1 MRLAGLAAAALATGA
16 TGAAAQD
23 PSLAPGLVLDEI
35 TIVSAARDVRP
46 LLETPVAAT
55 VLEGEAL
62 EVKQATNFQELIGDA
77 PGVSILGGPR
87 SIAQE
92 PNIRGFSDDQ
102 IVLRFDG
109 GRANFNDAHR
119 GRFFIDPDI
128 IQRVEIIRGGGSTL
142 YGSGALGGV
151 IALDTKDV
159 DDLLAPG
166 DPWAGRLASGWSTN
180 GDIGQASA
188 TLVGRHGRFDAL
200 GFLGWQPMGKSLED
214 GDGDDIR
221 SSAIDIVNGLVK
233 LGFEPNE
240 ANRFELSGSVY
251 HDDGTTPPNANAVAT
266 ADTDVDRKAESSM
279 ARLSWEYAPPGNDLV
294 DLTALVYWN
303 DLKIEE
309 DRFADGRYDVTR
321 YETLGIDITNRS
333 RFELGRPVTLVYG
346 IEAFRDKQRGTRDGE
361 TRDQFP
367 RAEATTVAAYA
378 EATVAV
384 TEKLEVV
391 PGIRVDNYQRD
402 PNDASLD
409 SVDETFVSPRLG
421 ISYRPTEN
429 WQLYG
434 NVARAFR
441 APSMI
446 ELYNDGVHFAT
457 PGFPMGPGM
466 SFSGVNY
473 FIPNPDLEPEKST
486 QFELGTRYARRD
498 VLRPGDRLDLTATA
512 YYADVENYINQVVE
526 FMDFTRPSF
535 GPDGSM
541 VISGSTAT
549 DNIDAR
555 LWGFEATADYDAGP
569 WFAGLILTVPRGEEK
584 DGGGALGS
592 IPQDRLTVSGG
603 IRPLLNW
610 ELGARATFAAEQDD
624 VPEGSR
630 PADGW
635 TTVDLFAAWR
645 PEIAALEGTVFRA
658 GIDNVFDETYTIYPN
673 GLNQPGR
680 TFKISAA
687 VSF

>member
-1 MRLAGLAAAALATGA
+1 MRLAGLATAALAL
-16 TGAAAQD
+16 AAAQARGQD
-23 PSLAPGLVLDEI
+23 TAGFVLDEI
-35 TIVSAARDVRP
+35 TITSAARDARP
-46 LLETPVAAT
+46 LLDTPVAAT
-55 VLEGEAL
+55 VLSGEAL
-62 EVKQATNFQELIGDA
+62 AVKQATNYQELIGDA
-77 PGVSILGGPR
+77 PGVSIVGGPR
-87 SIAQE
+87 GISQE

-109 GRANFNDAHR
+109 GRMNFNDAHR
-119 GRFFIDPDI
+119 GRFFLDPAI
-128 IQRVEIIRGGGSTL
+128 IERVEIIRGGGSTL

-151 IALDTKDV
+151 IAFDTRDV
-159 DDLLAPG
+159 DDLLADG
-166 DPWAGRLASGWSTN
+166 DGFGGRLSSGWSSN

-188 TLVGRHGRFDAL
+188 TLYGRHGRFDAL
-200 GFLGWQPMGKSLED
+200 GFLGWQPMGKDLED
-214 GDGDDIR
+214 GDGESIR
-221 SSAIDIVNGLVK
+221 SSQIDAINGLAK

-251 HDDGTTPPNANAVAT
+251 HDDGTTPPNANAIAT
-266 ADTDVDRKAESSM
+266 ADTDVDRKAETSM
-279 ARLSWEYAPPGNDLV
+279 ARLSWDYAPPGSELV

-303 DLKIEE
+303 KLKISE

-321 YETLGIDITNRS
+321 YETLGIDVTNRS

-346 IEAFRDKQRGTRDGE
+346 IEAFRDTQEGSRDGE
-361 TRDQFP
+361 TRTQFP
-367 RAEATTVAAYA
+367 SAEATTLAAYA

-384 TEKLEVV
+384 TDKLEIV
-391 PGIRVDNYQRD
+391 PGVRLDNYRRD
-402 PNDASLD
+402 PDDPTLA
-409 SVDETFVSPRLG
+409 SVDETFFSPRLG
-421 ISYRPTEN
+421 VSYRPTDA
-429 WQLYG
+429 WQIYG

-446 ELYNDGVHFAT
+446 ELYNDGVHFAI

-486 QFELGTRYARRD
+486 QFELGTRYSRQNVARD
-498 VLRPGDRLDLTATA
+498 GDSLDLTATA
-512 YYADVENYINQVVE
+512 YYADVTDYINQVVE
-526 FMDFTRPSF
+526 FMDFSRPSF
-535 GPDGSM
+535 GPGGM
-541 VISGSTAT
+541 VISGSTTT
-549 DNIDAR
+549 DNVDAR
-555 LWGFEATADYDAGP
+555 LWGLEATADYDAGP
-569 WFAGLILTVPRGEEK
+569 WFAGLILTVPRGEEQ
-584 DGGGALGS
+584 GGGALGS

-603 IRPLLNW
+603 IRPTFDW
-610 ELGARATFAAEQDD
+610 ELGARATFAAKQDD
-624 VPEGSR
+624 VPEGAQ

-645 PEIAALEGTVFRA
+645 PQMAALEGTVFRA

-687 VSF
+687 VTF